1 MFALS
6 QSEQKGATHAAS
18 SRRRLL
24 QPPVEL
30 APGRLRHCVS
40 PKMFYL
46 TEFYQLI
53 DPVNFI
59 CEAPSTIIDQIIDI
73 RSRYL
78 DCGFCVG
85 CLKSP
90 ILLASR
96 DKNTDCGRLLLL
108 FQSHSQ

>member
-78 DCGFCVG
+78 DCG

-96 DKNTDCGRLLLL
+96 DKTTDCGRLLRL
-108 FQSHSQ
+108 FQ